1 MKRWLGEVL
10 YFLAAVTSV
19 ALTYA
24 SEGEMN
30 QVWVYLWF
38 LVPVALWAVIFLLT
52 KRSFADRGLKGIHY
66 VPVVIGS
73 ALTFGQMWYIQYAF
87 AVNLGDIAT
96 SSSTSVLTL
105 FFAPAAGLIL
115 GGVAYLGLK
124 LILYIKMKRD
134 EL

>member
-19 ALTYA
+19 ALTYT

-73 ALTFGQMWYIQYAF
+73 ALTFGQMWSIQYAF
-87 AVNLGDIAT
+87 AANLGGITT

-105 FFAPAAGLIL
+105 FFAPAA
-115 GGVAYLGLK
+115 
-124 LILYIKMKRD
+124 
-134 EL
+134 